1 MNAMNQTAHKQAKKI
16 KIDVKVTLL
25 KNSNLDKVEETG
37 SKVPFKQSARE
48 PPSPDPE
55 DKIKNKVAN
64 PNLEVEASENGS
76 SENDSVQQDVS
87 GDFHRASTLRD
98 PNTKRKKLNLLKNQV
113 LKMKQSRMNMSI
125 IWVKLPC
132 RTQNAQWG

>member
-16 KIDVKVTLL
+16 KIDVKVTLQ

-55 DKIKNKVAN
+55 DKIKNN
-64 PNLEVEASENGS
+64 
-76 SENDSVQQDVS
+76 VS
-87 GDFHRASTLRD
+87 
-98 PNTKRKKLNLLKNQV
+98 TKFF
-113 LKMKQSRMNMSI
+113 
-125 IWVKLPC
+125 
-132 RTQNAQWG
+132 